1 MQQIKAGKI
10 IHDSDFFVFEVWIP
24 TARKI
29 KTK

>member
-24 TARKI
+24 TARKT